1 LQSQIAICIHEQLR
15 IDGGERSGDVN
26 EWMNEWISISNTK
39 LIAHAQRMSNE
50 FRQEIDHLQINW
62 YLYLLLTAVLK
73 DQRVS
78 FFASTSQKPE
88 LYDRT
93 WRARDA
99 GMASVKVAVRVR
111 PYNQRELSRKSH
123 CIIEMSGK
131 STCKFLTI
139 NSSAAILKADEF
151 FNLLNYVEQVW
162 WSRSA
167 GAHWSPTTFSY
178 VAGGPCAP
186 GWSMA
191 ASTLQVSSTDAS
203 LPPLYQ
209 PSTIPRPC
217 RLTLPPRR
225 SPSTTPTG
233 VTLT

>member
-1 LQSQIAICIHEQLR
+1 M
-15 IDGGERSGDVN
+15 N
-26 EWMNEWISISNTK
+26 EWMNIDITLKEHETDCACAADEHWIETGNWSSAKSIGTCTCY
-39 LIAHAQRMSNE
+39 
-50 FRQEIDHLQINW
+50 F
-62 YLYLLLTAVLK
+62 TAVSK
-73 DQRVS
+73 DRRVS
-78 FFASTSQKPE
+78 FFASTSQKSE

-131 STCKFLTI
+131 STCKFLTR

-151 FNLLNYVEQVW
+151 HNLQNYVEQVW

-167 GAHWSPTTFSY
+167 GAHGTPTTYSY